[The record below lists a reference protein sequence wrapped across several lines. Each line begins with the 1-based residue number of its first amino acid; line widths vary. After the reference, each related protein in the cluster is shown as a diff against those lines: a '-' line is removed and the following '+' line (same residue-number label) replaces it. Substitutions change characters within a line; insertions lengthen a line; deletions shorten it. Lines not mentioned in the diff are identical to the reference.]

1 MEEGSIVL
9 ERAALPQE
17 LGLAPA
23 QMEAVFQAVREAWF
37 GARPHPVPGALL
49 LEEPRGELLMHV
61 AATPE
66 EAEQLIRFANARRAF
81 LLCTDLSQPS
91 DLRERLRQHGFRLYH
106 VGQTFLYKEEAGPP
120 RGLGRALTPA
130 RPQPAVRI
138 ETIPHSLLPIW
149 SEVCRRAF
157 GQRVDAA
164 TALSEKEMAW
174 AGMGDR
180 ARWYLAWSD
189 GIPVATAIL
198 LQLEQAAQILA
209 VGTLPGMRG
218 RGIASALMRRLI
230 ADWQVER
237 KGFLFLDTEP
247 DGDAARLYQGLGF
260 VSGYR
265 RELWIPRSI
274 DPA

>member
-1 MEEGSIVL
+1 MQ
-9 ERAALPQE
+9 ERAALPQD

-23 QMEAVFQAVREAWF
+23 RMEAVFQAVREAWF

-61 AATPE
+61 AATPAQ
-66 EAEQLIRFANARRAF
+66 AERLIQLAIARRAF
-81 LLCTDLSQPS
+81 MLCTELSQPT

-106 VGQTFLYKEEAGPP
+106 VGQTFLYAQASES
-120 RGLGRALTPA
+120 RAAAPV
-130 RPQPAVRI
+130 RPNVAVRI
-138 ETIPHSLLPIW
+138 ETIPRTLLPVW

-164 TALSEKEMAW
+164 TALAEKESAW
-174 AGMGDR
+174 AGMGDQ

-230 ADWQVER
+230 RDWQAER
-237 KGFLFLDTEP
+237 QGFLFLDTEP
-247 DGDAARLYQGLGF
+247 EGDAARLYQGLGF
-260 VSGYR
+260 VPGYR
-265 RELWIPRSI
+265 RELWIPS
-274 DPA
+274 

>member
-1 MEEGSIVL
+1 MQ
-9 ERAALPQE
+9 ERAAQPKD
-17 LGLAPA
+17 LGVAPA
-23 QMEAVFQAVREAWF
+23 EMEAVFQTVREAWF
-37 GARPHPVPGALL
+37 GARPHVVPGATL

-61 AATPE
+61 DATPDQ
-66 EAEQLIRFANARRAF
+66 ADRLIQLAIARRAF

-91 DLRERLRQHGFRLYH
+91 DLRERLRLQGFRLYH
-106 VGQTFLYKEEAGPP
+106 VGQTFLYRADPAGAAAPW
-120 RGLGRALTPA
+120 RSRSSQEA

-138 ETIPHSLLPIW
+138 ETIPRTLLPVW

-157 GQRVDAA
+157 GQRVDPA
-164 TALSEKEMAW
+164 TALAEKEMAW
-174 AGMGDR
+174 VGMGEQ

-198 LQLEQAAQILA
+198 FQMEQAAQILA

-230 ADWQVER
+230 ADWQDQG

-247 DGDAARLYQGLGF
+247 EGEAARLYQGLGF
-260 VSGYR
+260 APVYR

-274 DPA
+274 DAS

>member
-1 MEEGSIVL
+1 MQ
-9 ERAALPQE
+9 ERAALPPE

-66 EAEQLIRFANARRAF
+66 EAEQLIRLAIARRAF

-91 DLRERLRQHGFRLYH
+91 DLRERLRAHGFRLYH
-106 VGQTFLYKEEAGPP
+106 VGQTFLYADAAQPLPVG
-120 RGLGRALTPA
+120 RG

-138 ETIPHSLLPIW
+138 ERISHALLPIW

-157 GQRVDAA
+157 GQRVDSA
-164 TALSEKEMAW
+164 TALAEKEMAW
-174 AGMGDR
+174 AGMGER
-180 ARWYLAWSD
+180 ARWYLAWSE

-198 LQLEQAAQILA
+198 LQFEQAAQILA

-247 DGDAARLYQGLGF
+247 DGDAARLYKGLGF
-260 VSGYR
+260 VTGYR

-274 DPA
+274 EVS